1 MSSSSRRRSFLQRD
15 DAQRRER
22 DALAVTLDDA
32 RRAYR
37 DEAEAAARRHD
48 DALERTHVA
57 LEAEYREEVAGATAP
72 LREEASELREQ
83 VEAFRQ
89 QVGADLPSLFLLYL
103 LGGRTFVLV
112 LKKFHFLYNLI
123 FFPDF
128 DLFFLSDRPANST
141 GLPS

>member
-1 MSSSSRRRSFLQRD
+1 MSSSSRRRSFLQRG
-15 DAQRRER
+15 DAERRER
-22 DALAVTLDDA
+22 DELAVALDDA

-48 DALERTHVA
+48 DALERTHIA

-89 QVGADLPSLFLLYL
+89 QVGADLPSLFFFFFFFSSPIYWVIEHLYW
-103 LGGRTFVLV
+103 F
-112 LKKFHFLYNLI
+112 
-123 FFPDF
+123 
-128 DLFFLSDRPANST
+128 
-141 GLPS
+141 